1 MPYISVVMSVF
12 NEEKNITKCIESVMR
27 QSFKNYEFLIFDDN
41 SNDSTK
47 KILKKFIKKNKKI
60 KCHFSKKNL
69 GLTKALNFLIKKS
82 KGKYIAR
89 IDGDDLW
96 LKHKLQIQLDFMK
109 KNKIFLVG
117 TNGYYKKK
125 NKIFRKSNLPLSF
138 DNIKNKIFY
147 FNPIIHS
154 SVLFRNDKKSKFYD
168 ENFTKCQDYNT
179 WVRCIFKNKKIQN
192 LPNYLVEHNIDKNYD
207 ILTLINT
214 FKIKLFIFRKINK
227 ISYLFHLFWWT
238 LINFVKFI
246 FNVK

>member
-47 KILKKFIKKNKKI
+47 KILKKFRKKNKKI
-60 KCHFSKKNL
+60 KCYFSKKNL

-96 LKHKLQIQLDFMK
+96 LKHKLQIQFDFMK

-138 DNIKNKIFY
+138 DNIKSKIFY

-179 WVRCIFKNKKIQN
+179 WVRCIFKNKKIRN

>member
-1 MPYISVVMSVF
+1 MPNISVVMSVF
-12 NEEKNITKCIESVMR
+12 NEEKNISKCIESVLK

-41 SNDSTK
+41 SNDGTK
-47 KILKKFIKKNKKI
+47 NILKKYRKKNKKI
-60 KCHFSKKNL
+60 KCYFSKKNL

-96 LKHKLQIQLDFMK
+96 LKHKLQIQFDFMK
-109 KNKIFLVG
+109 KNEIFLVG

-125 NKIFRKSNLPLSF
+125 NKIFRKSHLPLSF
-138 DNIKNKIFY
+138 DDIKNKIFY
-147 FNPIIHS
+147 SNPIIHS
-154 SVLFRNDKKSKFYD
+154 SVLFRNDKKSKFYN
-168 ENFTKCQDYNT
+168 ENFTKCQDYNA
-179 WVRCIFKNKKIQN
+179 WVKYIFKNKVIQN

-207 ILTLINT
+207 IRTLINT
-214 FKIKLFIFRKINK
+214 FRIKLFIFRKINK

-238 LINFVKFI
+238 LINFFKFI